1 MTAAESLRLKDTLIN
16 NPETSPSRPFNFLE
30 RTQHILPTENTKLQ
44 TLLDETKMYA
54 DQHEMKVNHDKTKV
68 MLFNTARNYDCTP
81 CLSLGSDEPLELVE
95 QVRLLGVEVRSD
107 LSWRSNTS
115 AICQKAYARMWMLRR
130 LKPLGATTEELLNIY
145 EKQIRCITEFASPVW
160 TSGLTKDEVNQ
171 IERIQKCAFAII
183 LEAKYTSYDH
193 ALKLMKRSS
202 LASRRSDLNLKF
214 AKKSLKSDKYQHW
227 FVLNNPTIIKDKTRS
242 KETYLLPVQARTGSF
257 AKSPIAYLTRLL
269 NENMTKS

>member
-1 MTAAESLRLKDTLIN
+1 MA
-16 NPETSPSRPFNFLE
+16 F
-30 RTQHILPTENTKLQ
+30 
-44 TLLDETKMYA
+44 
-54 DQHEMKVNHDKTKV
+54 
-68 MLFNTARNYDCTP
+68 
-81 CLSLGSDEPLELVE
+81 
-95 QVRLLGVEVRSD
+95 
-107 LSWRSNTS
+107 
-115 AICQKAYARMWMLRR
+115 
-130 LKPLGATTEELLNIY
+130 
-145 EKQIRCITEFASPVW
+145 PVW

-171 IERIQKCAFAII
+171 FERIQKCVFAII
-183 LEAKYTSYDH
+183 LEEKYTSYDR
-193 ALKLMKRSS
+193 ALKLMKISS